1 MLDSDVDSK
10 FKKDTFSATFAGDG
24 SYWIG
29 DEQSWMNVVGVDD
42 TGDTNIENSSSQG
55 PDTFDVTFKNG
66 AQWMY
71 FGVRAVSP
79 NKNVKPIIKRIS
91 SIKLEEGG
99 IINLYDEN
107 IQDLWDILKLSDVF
121 EDLKTVYY
129 NYVRI
134 GNLKGNG
141 GIFRLDLNVDDKSQS
156 DMIFVENADTTA
168 SGTFYIEPYK
178 PELLG
183 NITPENTLRFATVK
197 QGSNIKFADSQNIY
211 GKTLLDYELVI
222 DSEEYNPSDTENNAL
237 YEDRV
242 EDDYDYADDT
252 SIQDKVGLDFTTGD
266 INWFIKRVYIK
277 ESAASLAMTGAG
289 YATYDAITDL
299 DRYDSRNTDVSRYAG
314 ETEGVWVR
322 VKHGENGISNQFD
335 NNYTK
340 ATIGYDH
347 YLTPSNR
354 IGVGFTYYSG
364 DVNFDDVNG
373 SGDLT
378 GYEGMIYDTQYF
390 DNQYLDFVFRF
401 GDMKNEF
408 EAVNAAGTMPISSD
422 YHQKYV
428 ALSAEYG
435 LRYTDVRG
443 MFFEPQVQFQLAYL
457 ADTDY
462 DAQRNMSADID
473 SAISAIGRAGLK
485 FGKTWDFEDGYTSD
499 VYLRA
504 DALHQFTDGQDA
516 TYSDGSSTDLDVTWG
531 DKNTWYDLGFGTIIH
546 VGGNF
551 SVAFD
556 MTKSVGGDVTDTWAI
571 NGQARLIF

>member
-1 MLDSDVDSK
+1 
-10 FKKDTFSATFAGDG
+10 
-24 SYWIG
+24 
-29 DEQSWMNVVGVDD
+29 
-42 TGDTNIENSSSQG
+42 
-55 PDTFDVTFKNG
+55 
-66 AQWMY
+66 MY
-71 FGVRAVSP
+71 FGVKAVSAD
-79 NKNVKPIIKRIS
+79 KGVKPIIKRIS

-107 IQDLWDILKLSDVF
+107 IHALWDDLNLSKAF
-121 EDLKTVYY
+121 ADLNKVDY

-134 GNLKGNG
+134 GNLKGDG
-141 GIFRLDLNVDDKSQS
+141 GIFRLDLDANQKENS
-156 DMIFVENADTTA
+156 DMIFIEG
-168 SGTFYIEPYK
+168 SEGKGTFFIEPYR
-178 PELLG
+178 PELLTA
-183 NITPENTLRFATVK
+183 IAPENQLRFATVAHD
-197 QGSNIKFADSQNIY
+197 SEISFADKQNLY
-211 GKTLLDYELVI
+211 GDSLWDYELI
-222 DSEEYNPSDTENNAL
+222 IESESYDAADKEENTI
-237 YEDRV
+237 YESKV
-242 EDDYDYADDT
+242 TADDEKLPSFEGGT
-252 SIQDKVGLDFTTGD
+252 
-266 INWFIKRVYIK
+266 NWYITRVNVSQ
-277 ESAASLAMTGAG
+277 SAASLAMTGAG

-322 VKHGENGISNQFD
+322 VKHGESGISNQFD

-443 MFFEPQVQFQLAYL
+443 MFFEPQVQLQLAYL

-473 SAISAIGRAGLK
+473 SAFSAIGRAGLK
-485 FGKTWDFEDGYTSD
+485 FGKTWDFEDGYASD